1 MRIDSLLAGVL
12 LGYLYHFRQSL
23 FQKLTGYHSLV
34 LAVAFCLPAAFLDAR
49 SRMMQSFGL
58 TGLFIGC
65 AFLVAWSVDR
75 TPKNVI
81 GAAIAKMAAKV
92 GFYSYSIYLWH
103 TVVCEWFLWK
113 NSALAFWAYLV
124 TAIAVGIAAATLIEL
139 PALAL
144 REKLF
149 PSDSSV
155 SSTIP
160 ELDGT
165 LAVSVPSA

>member
-1 MRIDSLLAGVL
+1 MTVELENPFMHTA
-12 LGYLYHFRQSL
+12 
-23 FQKLTGYHSLV
+23 
-34 LAVAFCLPAAFLDAR
+34 
-49 SRMMQSFGL
+49 GL
-58 TGLFIGC
+58 TLV
-65 AFLVAWSVDR
+65 FLGFGIVVARVVDWKGGR
-75 TPKNVI
+75 FSGVFLKPL
-81 GAAIAKMAAKV
+81 ARM

-149 PSDSSV
+149 PSDASI

-165 LAVSVPSA
+165 LAVAVPSA